1 MIAFTVCAKKK
12 IFKNL
17 NSFIIEF
24 LHLQSWIF
32 SESITYLYIHR
43 FIWLK
48 LFITKIS
55 LTFRFH
61 NDNVWF
67 FFSKSHICCSITSF
81 WHRAFFLLIQDV
93 LKNENIKLDWDFKV
107 SLLSDAVRVSTKNQ
121 FFAIICVCVSV
132 WWLLGRTAGVS
143 CSRCQP
149 IYTCTVCPVIFA
161 MI

>member
-12 IFKNL
+12 IFNNL

-24 LHLQSWIF
+24 SHLQSWIF

-48 LFITKIS
+48 LFITKYLLLSDFIM
-55 LTFRFH
+55 TMF
-61 NDNVWF
+61 DF

-81 WHRAFFLLIQDV
+81 WHRTFFLLIQDV

-107 SLLSDAVRVSTKNQ
+107 SLLSDAVRVSTKKQ
-121 FFAIICVCVSV
+121 FFAIICVCLCGDYWGGLQGCRVPDV
-132 WWLLGRTAGVS
+132 NLYIHVPYIR
-143 CSRCQP
+143 
-149 IYTCTVCPVIFA
+149 
-161 MI
+161 